1 MRILFTSWAW
11 PSHLYAMVPLAW
23 ACRTAGHEVLVAS
36 QPALTEVALR
46 TGLPFAPV
54 GRDVDAETAFRE
66 IVATPPGHNGGGPRV
81 LKLFAEVADAML
93 DDLVGLARSW
103 RADLLVFEPSAFAG
117 PVAAAAVGVPAVRH
131 LFGTDLLGGR
141 AGQFLPAVLDPLG
154 TRYGLTGV
162 DPFGVASVDPYPAGL
177 QATVGSHRLPIGQ
190 VPFNGSGLAPPP
202 LPESGAR
209 PRVCVTWG
217 TTMGRLGP
225 DYHLAGAVVRAL
237 AGPAVEVVVA
247 VSPDQR
253 FLLDPVPDGVHVVV
267 GSPLH
272 LVLPGCAAV
281 VAHGGAGSLLTA
293 VAYGLPQVLVPRLP
307 DHVRHSARLVG
318 SGAGLVVPP
327 ADVDAEPAPVAAA
340 LRRVLDEPG
349 FREAAD
355 RLRRELV
362 AQPSPA
368 RVVAE
373 LERLTVAVPH

>member
-1 MRILFTSWAW
+1 MRILFTTWAW

-23 ACRTAGHEVLVAS
+23 SCRTAGHEVLVAS
-36 QPALTEVALR
+36 QPALTDVALR

-54 GRDVDAETAFRE
+54 GRDVDAEAAFRE
-66 IVATPPGHNGGGPRV
+66 IVATPPGANGGGPRV
-81 LKLFAEVADAML
+81 LKLFAELADAML
-93 DDLVGLARSW
+93 DDLVDLARRW

-117 PVAAAAVGVPAVRH
+117 PVAAAAAGVPAVRH

-154 TRYGLTGV
+154 ARYGLTGV
-162 DPFGVASVDPYPAGL
+162 DPFGVATVDPYPAGL
-177 QATVGSHRLPIGQ
+177 QLPQVGSRRLPLGQ
-190 VPFNGSGLAPPP
+190 VPFNGAGVVPPP
-202 LPESGAR
+202 LPEPGAR

-225 DYHLAGAVVRAL
+225 DHFLAGTVVRAL
-237 AGPAVEVVVA
+237 ADLDVEVVVA

-253 FLLDPVPDGVHVVV
+253 SLLGPVADGVHVVA

-293 VAYGLPQVLVPRLP
+293 VSYGLPQVLVPRLP
-307 DHVRHSARLVG
+307 DHTRHSARLAET
-318 SGAGLVVPP
+318 GAGLVVPAKDADP
-327 ADVDAEPAPVAAA
+327 AAVVTA
-340 LRRVLDEPG
+340 LRRVLAEPG

-355 RLRRELV
+355 RLRRELA

-368 RVVAE
+368 QVVAE
-373 LERLTVAVPH
+373 LERLVVAAPR